1 MFYSMQACITT
12 SVRNGDVCSMSCPTI
27 TIFDPSQN
35 LNVPNPEFKFEID
48 GLCVIPC
55 PGESN

>member
-1 MFYSMQACITT
+1 MQACITT

-35 LNVPNPEFKFEID
+35 RNVPNPEFKFEID